1 MHRIE
6 PRQAP
11 ADELRHAVVPSEIGV
26 SQHKAAEHEE
36 EVDQHVQSTNDRA
49 LLQCRVDPAEM
60 KERYAESR
68 QSAKRVQRNI
78 SPLAELIRHSHRAS
92 LRLPRLGLMYPGIS
106 GQAFAPPT

>member
-26 SQHKAAEHEE
+26 SQHKAAEHKEE
-36 EVDQHVQSTNDRA
+36 IDQHVQSTNDRA

-60 KERYAESR
+60 KERYADSR

-78 SPLAELIRHSHRAS
+78 SPLPSLVAELVPHSHRAFS
-92 LRLPRLGLMYPGIS
+92 PACHDWSVRTS
-106 GQAFAPPT
+106 GQPF